1 MKARPY
7 FSKPPAGFRPR
18 RKSLAAIAD
27 SVLKRPLIERST
39 NADGSVDVQRL
50 TIAIPFSA
58 WRALNEA
65 KAPRRRK
72 KP

>member
-7 FSKPPAGFRPR
+7 FSKPPAGFRPKVPRKADARFIEEMGDVALELQYRPVEVR
-18 RKSLAAIAD
+18 RCS
-27 SVLKRPLIERST
+27 
-39 NADGSVDVQRL
+39 
-50 TIAIPFSA
+50 IAIPFSA

-65 KAPRRRK
+65 KAPRRK